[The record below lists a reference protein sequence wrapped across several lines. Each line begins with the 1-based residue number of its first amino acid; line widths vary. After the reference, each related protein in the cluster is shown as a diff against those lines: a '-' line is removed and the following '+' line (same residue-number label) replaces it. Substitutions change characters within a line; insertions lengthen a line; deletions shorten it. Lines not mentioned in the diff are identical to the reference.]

1 MKRLIYGLLLCFV
14 IATSQ
19 VAWADTTNS
28 GATTN
33 SQTNTSGSNT
43 TISGGYSQESTTT
56 YESGSSSNTTS
67 TTNNTTNS
75 YTGDTRVANSS
86 SAPSMSAMSQDLC
99 VVGISGGIST
109 VGVGIS
115 GGTYITDENCERI
128 KLSKVLNDLGM
139 KVAAVSILCQDPRV
153 FFAME
158 QSGTP
163 CPFEGKIGSE
173 ANKQWEK
180 YNKLRPDYNI
190 YTKRLKIVE
199 KANIEEEKRLK
210 KEEEERIKKEKEAE
224 EKRLQAIEL
233 EKQKLKE
240 ELKIDENTKLNKKSD
255 EELIKQA
262 EEEEWNQVDKET
274 SSEKKHIPVEN
285 AGGR

>member
-1 MKRLIYGLLLCFV
+1 MKRLIYGLLLCF
-14 IATSQ
+14 IMGLTQ
-19 VAWADTTNS
+19 VAWGDTTNS

-67 TTNNTTNS
+67 TTNNTTNAYS
-75 YTGDTRVANSS
+75 GDTRVTSSS

-99 VVGISGGIST
+99 VVGMSGGVST
-109 VGVGIS
+109 FGVGVS
-115 GGTYITDENCERI
+115 AGTYRTDENCERI

-163 CPFEGKIGSE
+163 CPFEGKIG
-173 ANKQWEK
+173 AAAKKQWEL
-180 YNKLRPDYNI
+180 YGKLRPDYNQ
-190 YTKRLKIVE
+190 YTERLKVIE
-199 KANIEEEKRLK
+199 KANKIEAKRL
-210 KEEEERIKKEKEAE
+210 EEERLKELA
-224 EKRLQAIEL
+224 AL
-233 EKQKLKE
+233 EKKKKALALEMENDAWE
-240 ELKIDENTKLNKKSD
+240 E
-255 EELIKQA
+255 
-262 EEEEWNQVDKET
+262 VDKDTKDNEV
-274 SSEKKHIPVEN
+274 KKKPVKVEN
-285 AGGR
+285 PGGR

>member
-1 MKRLIYGLLLCFV
+1 MKRLIYGLLLCFM

-19 VAWADTTNS
+19 VAWADTTSN

-33 SQTNTSGSNT
+33 TQTNQSGSNT

-56 YESGSSSNTTS
+56 YQSGSSSNTT
-67 TTNNTTNS
+67 TTNTTNAYS
-75 YTGDTRVANSS
+75 GDTRVANSA

-109 VGVGIS
+109 VGIGLS

-163 CPFEGKIGSE
+163 CPFEGKIGADAS
-173 ANKQWEK
+173 NQWLK
-180 YNKLRPDYNI
+180 YN
-190 YTKRLKIVE
+190 
-199 KANIEEEKRLK
+199 
-210 KEEEERIKKEKEAE
+210 
-224 EKRLQAIEL
+224 
-233 EKQKLKE
+233 
-240 ELKIDENTKLNKKSD
+240 
-255 EELIKQA
+255 
-262 EEEEWNQVDKET
+262 
-274 SSEKKHIPVEN
+274 
-285 AGGR
+285 

>member
-1 MKRLIYGLLLCFV
+1 MKRLIYGLLLCFM

-19 VAWADTTNS
+19 VAWADTSST

-33 SQTNTSGSNT
+33 TQTNTSGSNT

-56 YESGSSSNTTS
+56 YQSGSSSNTTS
-67 TTNNTTNS
+67 TTNNNS
-75 YTGDTRVANSS
+75 YTGDTRVANSA

-163 CPFEGKIGSE
+163 CPFEGKIGTE
-173 ANKQWEK
+173 ASNQWLK

-199 KANIEEEKRLK
+199 KANIEEEKRLA
-210 KEEEERIKKEKEAE
+210 KEEEERIKAEKEAE

-240 ELKIDENTKLNKKSD
+240 ELKIDDNTKQNENSD
-255 EELIKQA
+255 EKLIDKA
-262 EEEEWNQVDKET
+262 VEEEWNQVDKET
-274 SSEKKHIPVEN
+274 TSEKKYKPVEN
-285 AGGR
+285 TGGR

>member
-1 MKRLIYGLLLCFV
+1 
-14 IATSQ
+14 
-19 VAWADTTNS
+19 
-28 GATTN
+28 
-33 SQTNTSGSNT
+33 
-43 TISGGYSQESTTT
+43 
-56 YESGSSSNTTS
+56 
-67 TTNNTTNS
+67 
-75 YTGDTRVANSS
+75 
-86 SAPSMSAMSQDLC
+86 MSAMSQDLC

-109 VGVGIS
+109 VGIGLS
-115 GGTYITDENCERI
+115 GGTYMTDENCERI

-163 CPFEGKIGSE
+163 CPFEGKIGKE
-173 ANKQWEK
+173 ASNQWLK

-199 KANIEEEKRLK
+199 KANIEEEKRLA

-240 ELKIDENTKLNKKSD
+240 ELKIDDNTKLNKKSD

>member
-1 MKRLIYGLLLCFV
+1 MKRLIYGLLLCF
-14 IATSQ
+14 IMGLTQ

-67 TTNNTTNS
+67 TTNNTTNAYS
-75 YTGDTRVANSS
+75 GDTRVTSSS

-99 VVGISGGIST
+99 VVGMSGGVST
-109 VGVGIS
+109 FGVGVS
-115 GGTYITDENCERI
+115 AGTYRTDENCERI

-158 QSGTP
+158 QSGPP
-163 CPFEGKIGSE
+163 CPFEGKIGAAAKE
-173 ANKQWEK
+173 QWK
-180 YNKLRPDYNI
+180 LYGKLRPDYNQ
-190 YTKRLKIVE
+190 YTERLKVIE
-199 KANIEEEKRLK
+199 KANKKEAKRL
-210 KEEEERIKKEKEAE
+210 EEERLKELA
-224 EKRLQAIEL
+224 AL
-233 EKQKLKE
+233 EKKKKALALEMENDAWE
-240 ELKIDENTKLNKKSD
+240 E
-255 EELIKQA
+255 
-262 EEEEWNQVDKET
+262 VDKDNEV
-274 SSEKKHIPVEN
+274 KKKPVKVEN
-285 AGGR
+285 PGGR

>member
-1 MKRLIYGLLLCFV
+1 MKRLIYGLLLCFM

-19 VAWADTTNS
+19 VAWADTSST

-33 SQTNTSGSNT
+33 TQTNTSGSNT

-56 YESGSSSNTTS
+56 YQSGSSSNTTS
-67 TTNNTTNS
+67 TTNNNS
-75 YTGDTRVANSS
+75 YTGDTRVANSA

-163 CPFEGKIGSE
+163 CPFEGKIGTE

-199 KANIEEEKRLK
+199 KANKEEEKRLA

-224 EKRLQAIEL
+224 EKRLKAIEL
-233 EKQKLKE
+233 EKKKLKE
-240 ELKIDENTKLNKKSD
+240 ELQIDDNKKINEKSD
-255 EELIKQA
+255 EKLIDKA
-262 EEEEWNQVDKET
+262 VEEEWNQVDKET
-274 SSEKKHIPVEN
+274 TSEKKYKPVEN
-285 AGGR
+285 TGGR

>member
-1 MKRLIYGLLLCFV
+1 MKRLIYGLLLCFM

-19 VAWADTTNS
+19 VAWADTTSN

-33 SQTNTSGSNT
+33 TQTNQSGSNT

-56 YESGSSSNTTS
+56 YQSGSSSNS
-67 TTNNTTNS
+67 TTTNTTNAYS
-75 YTGDTRVANSS
+75 GDTRVANSA

-109 VGVGIS
+109 VGIGLS

-173 ANKQWEK
+173 ASNQWLK
-180 YNKLRPDYNI
+180 YNKLRPDYEI
-190 YTKRLKIVE
+190 YTKRLKIVQ
-199 KANIEEEKRLK
+199 KADKIEEKRLAEEEK
-210 KEEEERIKKEKEAE
+210 KRLEAEKKAEEERLK
-224 EKRLQAIEL
+224 AIEL
-233 EKQKLKE
+233 EKKKLKD
-240 ELKIDENTKLNKKSD
+240 ELKIDDNKKLDEKSD
-255 EELIKQA
+255 EKLIDKA
-262 EEEEWNQVDKET
+262 EEEEWNKIDDE
-274 SSEKKHIPVEN
+274 SKKKLEPVIIHK
-285 AGGR
+285 GK